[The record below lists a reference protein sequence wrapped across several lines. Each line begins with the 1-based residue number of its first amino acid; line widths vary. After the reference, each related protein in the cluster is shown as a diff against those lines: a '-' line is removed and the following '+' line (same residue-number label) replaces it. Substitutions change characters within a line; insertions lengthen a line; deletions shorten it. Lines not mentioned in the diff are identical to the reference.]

1 MEKIDRE
8 MRNTWLS
15 FAKKEKR
22 KMKYPRVVN
31 YNSE

>member
-15 FAKKEKR
+15 FAKKKR

>member
-8 MRNTWLS
+8 REHMAEFCR
-15 FAKKEKR
+15 KKR
-22 KMKYPRVVN
+22 KLKYPRVVN